1 MPANANFILAACDL
15 VHVEGADPPSA
26 RERPSPYLDRAN
38 AGSKGFGVRRVII
51 YGGTGGI
58 GLATARALRARG
70 YALHLA
76 ARDADRL
83 SKVAED
89 LGETR
94 ITAGDVTDPDFAS
107 AVTEAAGPDLA
118 GLVYAVGTINL
129 RPLNRLTRAD
139 VEGDFAINALGAFSA
154 VQAAAG
160 ALKAGAGAA
169 GAGIVLFSTVA
180 VAQGF
185 AAHASVAMAKGA
197 IEGMALSLAAEL
209 APQIRINVVAPSLTR
224 TPLAAGITGNE
235 TLAQGIAAMHAL
247 QRLGRPED
255 VGALAAFLVSEEAAW
270 ITGQVIGVDGGR
282 SALRT
287 KG

>member
-1 MPANANFILAACDL
+1 M
-15 VHVEGADPPSA
+15 
-26 RERPSPYLDRAN
+26 
-38 AGSKGFGVRRVII
+38 RRVMI

-58 GLATARALRARG
+58 GLATAAALRARG

-76 ARDADRL
+76 ARGGDRL
-83 SKVAED
+83 AEAADD
-89 LGETR
+89 LGET
-94 ITAGDVTDPDFAS
+94 TFSAGDIADPDFFA
-107 AVTEAAGPDLA
+107 AATEAAGAELA

-129 RPLNRLTRAD
+129 RPLSRLTRAD
-139 VEGDFAINALGAFSA
+139 VESDFQVNALGAFSA
-154 VQAAAG
+154 VQAAAP
-160 ALKAGAGAA
+160 ALKRGAGEA

-197 IEGMALSLAAEL
+197 IEGLALSLAAEL
-209 APQIRINVVAPSLTR
+209 APHVRVNVVAPSLTR
-224 TPLAAGITGNE
+224 TPLAKAITGNE

-247 QRLGRPED
+247 PRLGRPED
-255 VGALAAFLVSEEAAW
+255 AGALAAFLVSDEAAW

-282 SALRT
+282 STVRT

>member
-1 MPANANFILAACDL
+1 MRQVL
-15 VHVEGADPPSA
+15 
-26 RERPSPYLDRAN
+26 
-38 AGSKGFGVRRVII
+38 I

-58 GLATARALRARG
+58 GLATARALRSRG

-83 SKVAED
+83 AGAAEE
-89 LGETR
+89 LGETTF
-94 ITAGDVTDPDFAS
+94 TAGDVGDPDFFAAAS
-107 AVTEAAGPDLA
+107 AAAGSALA

-129 RPLNRLTRAD
+129 RPLGRLTRAD
-139 VEGDFAINALGAFSA
+139 AENDFRINALGAFSA
-154 VQAAAG
+154 VQAAAA
-160 ALKAGAGAA
+160 ALKAGAGEA

-180 VAQGF
+180 AAQGF
-185 AAHASVAMAKGA
+185 PAHASVAMAKGA
-197 IEGMALSLAAEL
+197 VEGLGLSLAAEL
-209 APQIRINVVAPSLTR
+209 APQIRVNVVAPSLTR
-224 TPLAAGITGNE
+224 TPLAAAITGNE

-255 VGALAAFLVSEEAAW
+255 IGSLAAFLVSDEAAW

-282 SALRT
+282 ATLRT